1 MNTITGNATTK
12 KNAGRNDDSFFP
24 DSTKRLGFIEET
36 SRVDG
41 DEQNSVNY
49 SYCSRTNSS
58 RENKQSQNYPG
69 KILERLK
76 LLENQYL
83 SHLEDHQKQ
92 LGSWLDESHQTE
104 KDFKLAI
111 TELEKEIRDLISD
124 EKQNLN
130 KSQDT
135 QDTH

>member
-1 MNTITGNATTK
+1 MNTITGNAATK
-12 KNAGRNDDSFFP
+12 KNTGRNHDSFFS

-36 SRVDG
+36 SGVNG
-41 DEQNSVNY
+41 DEQNSVNH
-49 SYCSRTNSS
+49 SHCSRTN
-58 RENKQSQNYPG
+58 RFRKNKQSQNSPG

-76 LLENQYL
+76 LLETQYL

-92 LGSWLDESHQTE
+92 LGNWLDESHQTE

-124 EKQNLN
+124 ENQQSN
-130 KSQDT
+130 KPLDAQ
-135 QDTH
+135 